1 MTVLL
6 EIELDRFRNYG
17 RRRFDFSSENVLLFG
32 PNGSGKTNLLEAVS
46 YLSVL
51 RSFRGRV
58 SSRELCA
65 FDESAFSLSAVLDR
79 GRFRERLRVVET
91 RSGKRELTIGDAK
104 IARSSEFIREF
115 RCVAFVPED
124 KAIISGSSGR
134 RRRFFDMLIST
145 LDPAYL
151 TALMCFNRALA
162 QRNRAFKSDPRSTR
176 LFEPELAEHVGLICA
191 RRAEF
196 AAKIAEGFN
205 RISGNRYGFAIS
217 YAPDYPAE
225 RTAFLEHLEKLRPRE
240 TERFCT
246 LAGPHRDEFVFTLGG
261 RELRV
266 FGSTGQVGMTALLVK
281 MAEFELVRA
290 GTDLPVVALID
301 DVTGDLDVTN
311 RALFLDV
318 VKTAD
323 QRFFTFSREETLPDL
338 ADPQRID
345 LV

>member
-1 MTVLL
+1 LTVLL
-6 EIELDRFRNYG
+6 EIELDRFRNYS

-58 SSRELCA
+58 ASRELCA

-79 GRFRERLRVVET
+79 GRFRERLRIAET
-91 RSGKRELTIGDAK
+91 RSGKRELAIGDAK

-115 RCVAFVPED
+115 RTVAFVPED
-124 KAIISGSSGR
+124 RAVIAGSSGC

-151 TALMCFNRALA
+151 TALMRFNRALA
-162 QRNRAFKSDPRSTR
+162 QRNRAFKTDPRSVR
-176 LFEPELAEHVGLICA
+176 LFEPELAEQIGLICA

-196 AAKIAEGFN
+196 AGKIAGGFN
-205 RISGNRYGFAIS
+205 RLSGGRYDFAIS

-225 RTAFLEHLEKLRPRE
+225 TAAFLAHLEKLRPRE
-240 TERFCT
+240 KERFCT
-246 LAGPHRDEFVFTLGG
+246 LAGPHRDEFVFTFGG
-261 RELRV
+261 RELRI
-266 FGSTGQVGMTALLVK
+266 FGSTGQVSLAALLIK
-281 MAEFELVRA
+281 MAEFELVRSMA
-290 GTDLPVVALID
+290 ALPVVALID
-301 DVTGDLDVTN
+301 DVTGDLDQVN

-318 VKTAD
+318 VGTAD
-323 QRFFTFSREETLPDL
+323 QRFFTFSREETLPALDG
-338 ADPQRID
+338 AQRIG
-345 LV
+345 LA

>member
-1 MTVLL
+1 MIVLR

-17 RRRFDFSSENVLLFG
+17 RKRFDFSSENVLLFG

-65 FDESAFSLSAVLDR
+65 FDESAFSLSAVLDK
-79 GRFRERLRVVET
+79 GRFREKLRVVES
-91 RSGKRELTIGDAK
+91 RSGKRELAIGDAK

-124 KAIISGSSGR
+124 KFIIAGSSGC
-134 RRRFFDMLIST
+134 RRRFFDMLVST

-162 QRNRAFKSDPRSTR
+162 QRNRAFKTDPRSVR
-176 LFEPELAEHVGLICA
+176 LFEPELAERLELICA

-196 AAKIAEGFN
+196 AAKIARGFN
-205 RISGNRYGFAIS
+205 RISGNRYDFAIS
-217 YAPDYPAE
+217 YSPDYPAE
-225 RTAFLEHLEKLRPRE
+225 KSAFLDHLEKLRPRE

-266 FGSTGQVGMTALLVK
+266 FGSTGQVAMAALLLK

-290 GTDLPVVALID
+290 GTDRPVVALID
-301 DVTGDLDVTN
+301 DVTGDLDQAN

-318 VKTAD
+318 VKAAD
-323 QRFFTFSREETLPDL
+323 QRFFTFSREETLPSL
-338 ADPQRID
+338 AAPQRID
-345 LV
+345 LA